1 MDIVRERSCTANNKI
16 GELLS
21 QRERSYAK
29 KNFVFSIGRVNSID
43 VVVMYL
49 ISKTKDVQLLTIIGK
64 CHNATR

>member
-21 QRERSYAK
+21 QRERSYAN